1 MESPIEQQPTLDALS
16 PTPTESSSTIS
27 SISGT
32 SDGSAV
38 RGATLFAAAC
48 AHCHNVER
56 GQPHK
61 FGPTLD
67 AAYGTRAGRIPGS
80 RPSEAMR
87 RVGDGDGGVVWGRD
101 TLLLEEK
108 RKDRADLDAAAAAAP
123 LQVEYLA
130 DCRGYV
136 PGSKKP
142 FKGVES
148 ERDRI
153 DIAA

>member
-16 PTPTESSSTIS
+16 PTPTETSSTIS
-27 SISGT
+27 SISGR

-101 TLLLEEK
+101 TLV
-108 RKDRADLDAAAAAAP
+108 A
-123 LQVEYLA
+123 YLA

-153 DIAA
+153 DIVAFLQEKASSSKSTTTTTMK

>member
-1 MESPIEQQPTLDALS
+1 MESPIEQQPTLDNLS
-16 PTPTESSSTIS
+16 PTPPPGDAI
-27 SISGT
+27 
-32 SDGSAV
+32 

-48 AHCHNVER
+48 AHCHNVQR

-67 AAYGTRAGRIPGS
+67 AAYGARAGRIPGS

-87 RVGDGDGGVVWGRD
+87 RVGDGGVVWGRD
-101 TLLLEEK
+101 TLF
-108 RKDRADLDAAAAAAP
+108 A
-123 LQVEYLA
+123 YLA

-153 DIAA
+153 DIVAFLQEKASSSSTTTTK

>member
-16 PTPTESSSTIS
+16 PTPTETSSTIS
-27 SISGT
+27 SISGR

-101 TLLLEEK
+101 TLLSEGK
-108 RKDRADLDAAAAAAP
+108 RKDRADLDAAAAAAQ
-123 LQVEYLA
+123 LQVAYLA

-153 DIAA
+153 DIVA